1 MKHIKLF
8 EAFESN
14 ILSKTLGYLD
24 KESKKLFM
32 DRISKFCTKIDFPKS
47 KLSDDFFEYLPFNSA
62 LKKFISTEDK
72 VEDCKA
78 KSEEVFG
85 DKGIKD
91 DVCTKGKLKRI
102 WGTGKRDVDCPKCLG
117 TGKIKVGKSDAPEGY
132 ELIKFWINDKKDIVN
147 VTVTDG
153 KAGKVASNNDYVG
166 YGKIYQ
172 GSYYQGNRRT
182 DSIDDI
188 PHLSK
193 VLIQWRE
200 RDPDYLGTIY
210 HSNDNIYVIHEN
222 RDRDGSTPDGG
233 YRQYGRYGWNLSDMD
248 VYKIQMCKEKEAVD
262 EIDYYLYNK
271 LADSDLTPSNTPS
284 STGSLDGS
292 QFAIVFDTGKLK
304 KSEYTKRTEI
314 VSGRRKEIKGL
325 VGGKLGLSNDAI
337 KKQNLDKYIKALATK
352 DIKGDVSDLTSLDNY
367 IFRILGG
374 KNLIFKM
381 LKGETGDVVK
391 VIEGFFKMLKVNE
404 GYNNPY
410 DDDQWYRDE
419 VVKFMNSPKGE
430 KFRNNI
436 NDEYRDLN
444 SSRGGMSEYDV
455 LVYLYNKYV
464 KELSVDNVDGD
475 KTTGIKNT
483 LLTLFE
489 KSIKENQRISNE
501 VKTFLSNPKISVFD
515 KQVLRSV
522 LSVSELIY
530 DKLKSFGK
538 IENLMDAELILQ
550 KIKTINDVI
559 TNSRW
564 DFYYFIKG
572 KKDVYDFKSGTRTK
586 EGSDKLVGKLST
598 SVEEIKNLINKI

>member
-62 LKKFISTEDK
+62 LKKVISAEDK
-72 VEDCKA
+72 IEDCKS

-102 WGTGKRDVDCPKCLG
+102 WGAGKRDVDCPKCLG
-117 TGKIKVGKSDAPEGY
+117 TGKIKVGESDAPEGY
-132 ELIKFWINDKKDIVN
+132 ELIKFWVNDKKDIVN
-147 VTVTDG
+147 ITVTDG
-153 KAGKVASNNDYVG
+153 KSAKVASNSGYVG
-166 YGKIYQ
+166 YGKIYK
-172 GSYYQGNRRT
+172 GSYYPGRR
-182 DSIDDI
+182 DNIDDI

-200 RDPDYLGTIY
+200 NDPDWLGTIY
-210 HSNDNIYVIHEN
+210 HSNSGTTYVIHNNN
-222 RDRDGSTPDGG
+222 RKDGSDPGG
-233 YRQYGRYGWNLSDMD
+233 REWRNYGRYGWDLSDMD
-248 VYKIQMCKEKEAVD
+248 VYKIQMCKEKEPDD
-262 EIDYYLYNK
+262 EINYYLYNK
-271 LADSDLTPSNTPS
+271 LADSDLNSSSTPS

-314 VSGRRKEIKGL
+314 VSGRRTEIKGL

-381 LKGETGDVVK
+381 LNGETGDVVK

-501 VKTFLSNPKISVFD
+501 VKTFLSNPKISAFD
-515 KQVLRSV
+515 KQTLRSV

-538 IENLMDAELILQ
+538 IENLMDAELVLQ

-564 DFYYFIKG
+564 DFYHFIKG

-586 EGSDKLVGKLST
+586 EGADKFVGKLST

>member
-24 KESKKLFM
+24 KESKKDFM
-32 DRISKFCTKIDFPKS
+32 DKISKFCTKIDIPKS
-47 KLSDDFFEYLPFNSA
+47 KLTDDYCEYLPFNSA
-62 LKKFISTEDK
+62 LKKVLSAEDK

-91 DVCTKGKLKRI
+91 DVCTGGKLKRI
-102 WGTGKRDVDCPKCLG
+102 WGTGKRNVDCPKCLG
-117 TGKIKVGKSDAPEGY
+117 IGKIKFGESDAPEGY
-132 ELIKFWINDKKDIVN
+132 ELIKFWVNDKKDIVN

-153 KAGKVASNNDYVG
+153 KAGKVASNSSYVG

-172 GSYYQGNRRT
+172 GSYYPGRR
-182 DSIDDI
+182 DNIDDI

-200 RDPDYLGTIY
+200 NDSDWLGTIY
-210 HSNDNIYVIHEN
+210 HDGYNIFVIHEN

-248 VYKIQMCKEKEAVD
+248 VYKIQMCKEKEPD
-262 EIDYYLYNK
+262 GEINYYLYNK
-271 LADSDLTPSNTPS
+271 LADSDLNSSSTPS
-284 STGSLDGS
+284 STDSLDGS

-304 KSEYTKRTEI
+304 KSEYTKRTDI
-314 VSGRRKEIKGL
+314 IGVRSNTKRGLIRSGGQ
-325 VGGKLGLSNDAI
+325 LGLTNDAI
-337 KKQNLDKYIKALATK
+337 KRQNLDKYIKALATK
-352 DIKGDVSDLTSLDNY
+352 DIKGDISDLTSLDNY

-391 VIEGFFKMLKVNE
+391 VIESFFKMLKVNK
-404 GYNNPY
+404 GY
-410 DDDQWYRDE
+410 
-419 VVKFMNSPKGE
+419 
-430 KFRNNI
+430 
-436 NDEYRDLN
+436 
-444 SSRGGMSEYDV
+444 
-455 LVYLYNKYV
+455 
-464 KELSVDNVDGD
+464 

-483 LLTLFE
+483 LITLFD
-489 KSIKENQRISNE
+489 KSIKENQSISNE
-501 VKTFLSNPKISVFD
+501 IKSFFANNRISAFD
-515 KQVLRSV
+515 KQILRSV

-530 DKLKSFGK
+530 EKLKSFGK

-572 KKDVYDFKSGTRTK
+572 KKDVFDFKSGTRTK
-586 EGSDKLVGKLST
+586 EGSDKFSSKLSH